1 MLAFLISLGLIVLW
15 LLFLRMAFTT
25 GPDGI
30 PMPRGT
36 PAPGAF
42 IVTGLF
48 GAVALAGGIA
58 ALKDVPVGVAITGAV
73 SLVPVGLYLMLFPV
87 PTRLIGL
94 LDVAMLVI
102 GIVLIRT
109 ERVDPDELSPPEPLG

>member
-1 MLAFLISLGLIVLW
+1 
-15 LLFLRMAFTT
+15 
-25 GPDGI
+25 
-30 PMPRGT
+30 
-36 PAPGAF
+36 
-42 IVTGLF
+42 
-48 GAVALAGGIA
+48 
-58 ALKDVPVGVAITGAV
+58 
-73 SLVPVGLYLMLFPV
+73 V